1 RSRRVLAA
9 TGLALALFVA
19 SLGGSPGAIRHAQGA
34 PLGQTTLDKT
44 IVPKGNKGAKKRQLK
59 YGPGQE
65 RVTRS
70 LIENFPKGPGT
81 GIAAFRQISDVH
93 TVDEESPA
101 RVEWAD
107 KCGPAYTSA
116 YRPQEAMSAQVGDS
130 MMQALNSID
139 NGPATNMPF
148 TFAISTGDNVDN
160 NQYNELRWFID
171 LLDGETVVPNSG
183 GTTPEERAA
192 SPYEGYTRDMTQN
205 TVGQDIGIPS
215 ATALATT
222 ILERAQ
228 EGFDATGSDAP
239 WYAVLGNHDGLAQGN
254 LPGTGPFAPV
264 PLGNQ
269 KNMSPIKDKKYCAAL
284 IEDATGGVTD
294 ALVDVPSKQAV
305 TADPDRRF
313 LSNHNDVVAEYFN
326 TTTLPEGHGFANAPE
341 DLQFAGTAGYY
352 SFPISEENHVVG
364 ISLDTITWGGGPNGS
379 ISDPQFQWLEEQLI
393 ANTLSYY
400 GPDGEPVENPEGT
413 NNLVVLFSHHTSKT
427 LGNPGD
433 DATGAPYHC
442 FRQSDAEGCADDG
455 LRELIQRFPNVVAWV
470 NGHEHNNRVTPY
482 KAPTGTEADRGFWEI
497 NTAAHIDWPQQS
509 RLIELAWQA
518 GSGDKP
524 DVIILYGTLV
534 DSAAPIKPDPNDPDG
549 IAYLAALSR
558 YQAYKDACLRKG
570 QADCAASGKP
580 GDKNVKLIQPAPF
593 NPLP

>member
-1 RSRRVLAA
+1 MGPL
-9 TGLALALFVA
+9 
-19 SLGGSPGAIRHAQGA
+19 QGA
-34 PLGQTTLDKT
+34 KAAELGQTTLDKT
-44 IVPKGNKGAKKRQLK
+44 IVPKGTMGAKKKQLK

-81 GIAAFRQISDVH
+81 GLVAFRQISDVH

-107 KCGPAYTSA
+107 NCGPAYTSA

-130 MMQALNSID
+130 MMQALNSIP
-139 NGPATNMPF
+139 NGPATNLPF

-192 SPYEGYTRDMTQN
+192 SLYEGYTRNMTQN
-205 TVGQDIGIPS
+205 TVGEEIGIPS
-215 ATALATT
+215 ATALSTS

-228 EGFDATGSDAP
+228 EGFDATGSAVP

-254 LPGTGPFAPV
+254 LPGSGAFAPV

-284 IEDATGGVTD
+284 IADATQGATQ
-294 ALVDVPSKQAV
+294 ALADIASKQAV

-326 TTTLPEGHGFANAPE
+326 TSPDGMGPVGHGFANAPE
-341 DLQFAGTAGYY
+341 DPQFADTAGYY
-352 SFPISEENHVVG
+352 SFPMSDDHPVVG
-364 ISLDTITWGGGPNGS
+364 ISLDTIRWGGGADGS
-379 ISDPQFQWLEEQLI
+379 ISDPQFQWLEEELM
-393 ANTLSYY
+393 ANSASYY
-400 GPDGEPVENPEGT
+400 GTDGALVENPTGT

-427 LGNPGD
+427 LNNPGD
-433 DATGAPYHC
+433 DDAGAPYHC
-442 FRQSDAEGCADDG
+442 FRQIDAEGCADTG
-455 LRELIQRFPNVVAWV
+455 LKDLIQRFPNVVAWV
-470 NGHEHNNRVTPY
+470 NGHEHGNRVTPY
-482 KAPTGTEADRGFWEI
+482 KAPQGTDAARGFWEI
-497 NTAAHIDWPQQS
+497 NTASHIDWPQQA
-509 RLIELAWQA
+509 RLIEMAWQA

-534 DSAAPIKPDPNDPDG
+534 DSAAPIKPDPNDPDVVS
-549 IAYLAALSR
+549 YLAALSR

-570 QADCAASGKP
+570 QADCAASGKAK
-580 GDKNVKLIQPAPF
+580 DKNVKLIQPAPF
-593 NPLP
+593 DLSP